1 MGMNISARNMFSF
14 LSYISPFLLAFTFI
28 LLGFMNGEPIKPIVY
43 LGVLSLTMAL
53 VVGLLKF
60 NTDKTPSTSSLC
72 SVWNILDDSFY
83 RPSMSTYFITFTFAY
98 IFLPMI
104 LSKNVNYY
112 LITFILFILAGDTV
126 SKYSI
131 YNCITL
137 NGLLLG
143 FITALVIGSISSFGL
158 YHINPNLLFF
168 GTTYESGQQ
177 CGKRGKKFVCSVY
190 KNGQLIKN
198 L

>member
-1 MGMNISARNMFSF
+1 MNISAKNVFAF

-28 LLGFMNGEPIKPIVY
+28 LLGFMNGEPLKPIVY
-43 LGVLSLTMAL
+43 LGVLSLSMGI

-83 RPSMSTYFITFTFAY
+83 RPSMSTYFITFTLVY
-98 IFLPMI
+98 TFLPMI
-104 LSKNVNYY
+104 MSKNINYY
-112 LITFILFILAGDTV
+112 LLTFILFILAGDTV
-126 SKYSI
+126 SKYNV
-131 YNCITL
+131 YECITL

-143 FITALVIGSISSFGL
+143 FITALVIGSLSSFGL
-158 YHINPNLLFF
+158 YNINPNLLFF
-168 GTTYESGQQ
+168 GTKPTNNQQ